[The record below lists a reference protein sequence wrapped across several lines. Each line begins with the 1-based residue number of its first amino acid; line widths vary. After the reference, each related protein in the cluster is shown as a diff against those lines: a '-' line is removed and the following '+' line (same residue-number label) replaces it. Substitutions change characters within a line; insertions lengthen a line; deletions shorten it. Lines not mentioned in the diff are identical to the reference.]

1 MESKQHEININTIP
15 VATGESETT
24 IASALPQQTLVISTE
39 PLSRS
44 DTTISEK
51 TQHQSPTSITHQSLK
66 NDNDNDGDHWSPS
79 PISNPVYAQEP
90 PLKQEKQGWIA
101 TFLKSL
107 KEGGTKGWLA
117 VLGSFLIHCFVFA
130 PTEFIFGIFEH
141 HYQIVFPG
149 ASASSIAFVGTTG
162 SGITYLTGFL
172 SGIVAD
178 RFGYRPTAF
187 VGTVIMSVSLVLAS
201 FSTAVKILYCFVMFC
216 PRVLCLLC
224 CFFSFLV
231 HFGRGNDYGPGQE
244 KRSRALPSVPK
255 TTATTTTILP
265 LEGSVKPREEGE
277 TIGAYALFVVVVHLS
292 KRKQGLCNH
301 NRRKKN

>member
-15 VATGESETT
+15 AAAGEPETT
-24 IASALPQQTLVISTE
+24 ITSALPQQTLVISTV

-44 DTTISEK
+44 NTTISEN
-51 TQHQSPTSITHQSLK
+51 TQHASPTSITHKSLK
-66 NDNDNDGDHWSPS
+66 DGNSQDGDHWSPS
-79 PISNPVYAQEP
+79 TISNPVNAQEL

-107 KEGGTKGWLA
+107 NEGGTKGWLA

-187 VGTVIMSVSLVLAS
+187 VGTVIMTVSLVLAS
-201 FSTAVKILYCFVMFC
+201 FSTAVKLLFCFL
-216 PRVLCLLC
+216 LCLPSCSVVC
-224 CFFSFLV
+224 CGFFPCAFLS
-231 HFGRGNDYGPGQE
+231 GRGGGNDYGPRQD
-244 KRSRALPSVPK
+244 KKSCFAL
-255 TTATTTTILP
+255 
-265 LEGSVKPREEGE
+265 
-277 TIGAYALFVVVVHLS
+277 LS
-292 KRKQGLCNH
+292 
-301 NRRKKN
+301 

>member
-1 MESKQHEININTIP
+1 MESKLHDININTIP
-15 VATGESETT
+15 AAAGKPETT
-24 IASALPQQTLVISTE
+24 IASALPQQALVISTE
-39 PLSRS
+39 LLPRT

-51 TQHQSPTSITHQSLK
+51 TQHASPTSSFTHKSLK
-66 NDNDNDGDHWSPS
+66 DDNDKDGDHWSPS
-79 PISNPVYAQEP
+79 TISTPVNAQEP
-90 PLKQEKQGWIA
+90 SPKQEKQGWIA

-187 VGTVIMSVSLVLAS
+187 VGTVIMTVSLVLAS
-201 FSTAVKILYCFVMFC
+201 FSTAVK
-216 PRVLCLLC
+216 
-224 CFFSFLV
+224 
-231 HFGRGNDYGPGQE
+231 
-244 KRSRALPSVPK
+244 
-255 TTATTTTILP
+255 
-265 LEGSVKPREEGE
+265 
-277 TIGAYALFVVVVHLS
+277 
-292 KRKQGLCNH
+292 
-301 NRRKKN
+301 

>member
-15 VATGESETT
+15 AAAGEPETT
-24 IASALPQQTLVISTE
+24 ITSALPQQTLVISTV

-44 DTTISEK
+44 NTNISEN
-51 TQHQSPTSITHQSLK
+51 TQHASPTSITHKSLK
-66 NDNDNDGDHWSPS
+66 DDNSQDGDHWSPS
-79 PISNPVYAQEP
+79 TISNPVNAQEL

-107 KEGGTKGWLA
+107 NEGGTKGWLA

-187 VGTVIMSVSLVLAS
+187 VGTVIMTVSLVLAS
-201 FSTAVKILYCFVMFC
+201 FSTALWHLYACHGVLFGFGASFAYTPAIAVPSQYFSLNRGLVIGLAVSGTGMGGFVLAPMT
-216 PRVLCLLC
+216 
-224 CFFSFLV
+224 
-231 HFGRGNDYGPGQE
+231 Q
-244 KRSRALPSVPK
+244 AL
-255 TTATTTTILP
+255 IDRL
-265 LEGSVKPREEGE
+265 G
-277 TIGAYALFVVVVHLS
+277 
-292 KRKQGLCNH
+292 
-301 NRRKKN
+301 

>member
-1 MESKQHEININTIP
+1 MESKQHDNSIIDIHTTEGEP
-15 VATGESETT
+15 ETGTT
-24 IASALPQQTLVISTE
+24 SALPQQQHELAISTE
-39 PLSRS
+39 SIRRT

-51 TQHQSPTSITHQSLK
+51 SQQASPTTITHKSFIDN
-66 NDNDNDGDHWSPS
+66 NDKDNCSDLWSPS
-79 PISNPVYAQEP
+79 SPTANAVNAQEP
-90 PLKQEKQGWIA
+90 SLKQDQPCQQEKQGWIA
-101 TFLKSL
+101 TFLNSL

-187 VGTVIMSVSLVLAS
+187 IGTVIMTVSLVLAS
-201 FSTAVKILYCFVMFC
+201 FSTAVK
-216 PRVLCLLC
+216 LLC
-224 CFFSFLV
+224 W
-231 HFGRGNDYGPGQE
+231 Y
-244 KRSRALPSVPK
+244 
-255 TTATTTTILP
+255 
-265 LEGSVKPREEGE
+265 
-277 TIGAYALFVVVVHLS
+277 FVVVVVVPPLLLPPCS
-292 KRKQGLCNH
+292 VVCCGIFCFAFWLGE
-301 NRRKKN
+301 